1 MRTTLGSAV
10 VAVVAAGLVSAAA
23 SPATGPRFYRDD
35 PIARVVET
43 QDASKAQ
50 EREISLYY
58 DAIINLF
65 ARPGQQIVNRAESVN
80 TIDEVPDSS
89 WFTNR
94 AGSRPITPDEMVRGV
109 NDDTGP
115 APGKWL
121 VSRKAGGV
129 SAGFTIRDERGKT
142 YFVKFDA
149 PGWPELGTAAEAIV
163 TRLFH
168 ALGYHLPQASIVTM
182 QPEQLALS
190 PDATVRLP
198 SGKRR
203 AMKQSDLDDVLRRAH
218 RNPDGSYRVVAT
230 EGLAGEPLGG
240 FLYEG
245 TRSDDPNDVIPHENR
260 RELRGLRVFSA
271 WVNHTDAKALNSLDT
286 LVEQDGR
293 KIVRHHLI
301 DFNASLGSS
310 GIGVR
315 ERRDGYEYLAE
326 VGPAKAALPAFG
338 FRIRPWMMID
348 YPEYR
353 GVGRFE
359 ARRFVPDEWRPR
371 VPNPAYVRSRA
382 DDTFWA
388 ARKLMALPDEAIRAA
403 VRAGH
408 LTDPQA
414 EAFLAQ
420 ALIERRDK
428 IGGAFLTRVNPISD
442 PALAADGTLTFRN
455 AAVQYGFA
463 LAPAR
468 YVAVW
473 HRFDNETGQ
482 TERIGET
489 EGTSEKIAAPAGALA
504 RTTPESTRPGGGAFL
519 RVDIS
524 AAGGP
529 HASWALPVHAWF
541 RHSAD
546 GWRLVGFDR
555 MPGAPPMRP
564 GLVGAEPIDDDR
576 QERKAGTP

>member
-1 MRTTLGSAV
+1 MRLLRSA
-10 VAVVAAGLVSAAA
+10 AIALVAANLVSAAA
-23 SPATGPRFYRDD
+23 SSATGPRFYRDD
-35 PIARVVET
+35 PVAHVADT

-50 EREISLYY
+50 ERDISLYY

-65 ARPGQQIVNRAESVN
+65 GRPGQPSVGRAESVN

-94 AGSRPITPDEMVRGV
+94 AGARPIAPEEMLRGV

-115 APGKWL
+115 APGRWL

-129 SAGFTIRDERGKT
+129 SPGFTIEDERGKT

-149 PGWPELGTAAEAIV
+149 PGWPELGSAAEAIV

-168 ALGYHLPQASIVTM
+168 ALGYHVPQATIVTM
-182 QPEQLALS
+182 RPEQLAIS
-190 PDATVRLP
+190 PKATIRLP
-198 SGKRR
+198 SGRRR
-203 AMKQSDLDDVLRRAH
+203 AMARSDLDDVLRRAH
-218 RNPDGSYRVVAT
+218 RAADGSYRAVAT
-230 EGLAGEPLGG
+230 EGLPGDVLGG

-245 TRSDDPNDVIPHENR
+245 TRPDDPNDVIPHENR

-286 LVEQDGR
+286 LVGEGGR
-293 KIVRHHLI
+293 KTVRHHLI
-301 DFNASLGSS
+301 DFNATLGSA

-326 VGPAKAALPAFG
+326 VGPSKAALPAFG
-338 FRIRPWMMID
+338 FRTRPWMTID
-348 YPEYR
+348 YPEFR

-359 ARRFVPDEWRPR
+359 SRRFVPEEWRPR
-371 VPNPAYVRSRA
+371 VPNPAYVRSRP

-388 ARKLMALPDEAIRAA
+388 ARKLMALSDEAIHAA
-403 VRAGH
+403 VRAGR
-408 LTDPQA
+408 LSDPHA
-414 EAFLAQ
+414 EQYLAQ

-428 IGGAFLTRVNPISD
+428 IGGAWLTHVNPISD
-442 PALAADGTLTFRN
+442 PALADGGTLTFRN
-455 AAVQYGFA
+455 VAVQYGFA

-468 YVAVW
+468 YAAVW

-482 TERIGET
+482 TERLGET
-489 EGTSEKIAAPAGALA
+489 AGTGEKLTAPAGALT
-504 RTTPESTRPGGGAFL
+504 RTKPESTRPGGGAFL

-524 AAGGP
+524 APGAP
-529 HASWALPVHAWF
+529 HASWAAPVHAYF
-541 RHSAD
+541 RDTAD
-546 GWRLVGFDR
+546 GWKLVGFDR

-564 GLVGAEPIDDDR
+564 GLVGAEPAGDR
-576 QERKAGTP
+576 QDRKAGVK

>member
-1 MRTTLGSAV
+1 MRTTPGSAL
-10 VAVVAAGLVSAAA
+10 AALVAAGLVSAAV
-23 SPATGPRFYRDD
+23 SSATGPRFYRDD
-35 PIARVVET
+35 PVTRVIET

-50 EREISLYY
+50 ERDISLYY

-65 ARPGQQIVNRAESVN
+65 ARPGQQVVGRAENIN

-89 WFTNR
+89 WFINR
-94 AGSRPITPDEMVRGV
+94 AGSRPITPEEMLRGV

-129 SAGFTIRDERGKT
+129 SAGFTIRDERSRT

-168 ALGYHLPQASIVTM
+168 ALGYHVPQASIVTLRRD
-182 QPEQLALS
+182 QLALS

-198 SGKRR
+198 SGNRRPMKR
-203 AMKQSDLDDVLRRAH
+203 SDLDDVLRRAH
-218 RNPDGSYRVVAT
+218 REPDGSYRVVAT
-230 EGLAGEPLGG
+230 EAAPGQPLGG

-245 TRSDDPNDVIPHENR
+245 TRPDDPNDLIPHENR

-286 LVEQDGR
+286 LVDQDGR

-301 DFNASLGSS
+301 DFNASLGSA

-326 VGPAKAALPAFG
+326 FGPAKKALPAFG
-338 FRIRPWMMID
+338 FYIRDWMTID
-348 YPEYR
+348 YPELR

-359 ARRFVPDEWRPR
+359 AKRFVPEEWRPR
-371 VPNPAYVRSRA
+371 VPNPAYVRSRP

-388 ARKLMALPDEAIRAA
+388 ARKLMALTDEAIRAA
-403 VRAGH
+403 VRAGR
-408 LTDPQA
+408 LTDPRA

-428 IGGAFLTRVNPISD
+428 IGGAFLPRVNPIAD
-442 PALAADGTLTFRN
+442 PALAGDGTLTFRN
-455 AAVQYGFA
+455 VAVQYGFA
-463 LAPAR
+463 PAPAR

-473 HRFDNETGQ
+473 HRYDNQTGQ

-489 EGTSEKIAAPAGALA
+489 EGAEKIPAPAGALA
-504 RTTPESTRPGGGAFL
+504 RTVPESTRPGGGAFL
-519 RVDIS
+519 RVDIT
-524 AAGGP
+524 APGAQ

-541 RHSAD
+541 RHTAD

-564 GLVGAEPIDDDR
+564 GLVGAEPIGDDR